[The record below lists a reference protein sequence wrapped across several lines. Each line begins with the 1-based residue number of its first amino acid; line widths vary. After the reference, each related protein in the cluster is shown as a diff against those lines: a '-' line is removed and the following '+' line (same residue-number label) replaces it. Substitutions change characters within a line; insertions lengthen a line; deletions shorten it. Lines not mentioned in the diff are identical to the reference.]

1 MEHTLKK
8 GKLPIFNTLAIM
20 KVTGIIPARYNS
32 SRLPGKPLVNING
45 KTMIRRVYE
54 QCMKCPALNDVIVAT
69 DNEEIKAEVESFGGV
84 VVMTSPHHLNGTE
97 RCNEV
102 AEKLADTDVVIN
114 IQGDEPYIHPEQIT
128 LVAESFKNT
137 NTQISTLAKVMES
150 YEELF
155 TASIIKVVFDNRYN
169 ALYFS
174 RNCIPHVRGVVEPEY
189 MQYHTFYR
197 HIGIYGYRKEVLKEL
212 VKLSPTI
219 LEKAESLE
227 QLRWLENGYKI
238 HISITEHD
246 SISIDTPED
255 LIRVQAMDF
264 ND

>member
-1 MEHTLKK
+1 
-8 GKLPIFNTLAIM
+8 M
-20 KVTGIIPARYNS
+20 KITGIIPARYNS
-32 SRLPGKPLVNING
+32 SRFPGKPLVNING

-69 DNEEIKAEVESFGGV
+69 DDALIKAEVESFGGV
-84 VVMTSPHHLNGTE
+84 VVMTSPEHINGTE

-102 AEKLADTDVVIN
+102 AQSLDSDVIIN

-137 NTQISTLAKVMES
+137 EVQISSLAKLMES
-150 YEELF
+150 YEDLF
-155 TASIIKVVFDNRYN
+155 TASIIKVVFDRNYS

-174 RNCIPHVRGVVEPEY
+174 RNCIPHVRGVMEAEY
-189 MQYHTFYR
+189 LQYHNFYR
-197 HIGIYGYRKEVLKEL
+197 HIGIYGYRKEILKQL
-212 VKLSPTI
+212 VKLSPTT

-238 HISITEHD
+238 HISLTEHD

-255 LIRVQAMDF
+255 LDKVQEMNFKD
-264 ND
+264 